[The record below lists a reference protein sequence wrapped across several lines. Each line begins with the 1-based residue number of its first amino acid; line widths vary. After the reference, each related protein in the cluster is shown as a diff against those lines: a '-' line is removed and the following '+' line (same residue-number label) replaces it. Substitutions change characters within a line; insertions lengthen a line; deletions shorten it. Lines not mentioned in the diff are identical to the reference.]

1 MNFKTIAAVVALS
14 AAAYT
19 SKAQT
24 TTTTVKPVSTI
35 KNDEARI
42 KQGVKSGELSKAE
55 TARLAAQTAKLK
67 NEKEAYKADGVV
79 TAEERKDY
87 RSDKKKVSRRIYR
100 QKHDAQTRP

>member
-1 MNFKTIAAVVALS
+1 MNFKTFAAVVVFS
-14 AAAYT
+14 AAAYAA
-19 SKAQT
+19 KAQT
-24 TTTTVKPVSTI
+24 TTTTKKPVSTI
-35 KNDEARI
+35 KNDKARI
-42 KQGVKSGELSKAE
+42 KQGVKSGELTKPE

-79 TAEERKDY
+79 TAQERKEY

>member
-1 MNFKTIAAVVALS
+1 MNLKTIAAVVLLS

-19 SKAQT
+19 AKAQT
-24 TTTTVKPVSTI
+24 TTTTEKPVSAI
-35 KNDEARI
+35 KNDKTRI
-42 KQGVKSGELSKAE
+42 KQGVKSGELTNAE
-55 TARLAAQTAKLK
+55 TVRLATQTAKLK

-87 RSDKKKVSRRIYR
+87 RNDKKKVSRTIYR